1 MPVKCSGSPP
11 NRWPRKEESKRQ
23 NPQATRP
30 ARNAGGEKDASGSTG
45 SRRAPNAASQLWLA
59 APRIRATDEPMARRE
74 MCCMLRLM
82 RRFFFVLSLLGAIA
96 SGMQAIAA
104 EPPAEPR
111 FELFSRGPDG
121 SAVLISKTHL
131 DAIRLE
137 KPVVISDN
145 LTVTHAGVGY
155 FEKDGKSGPL
165 MFRPASEV
173 PHKKGLGFG
182 WVLKVD
188 SSESQIQVEEQFVL
202 PKKNGTWTVDP
213 DTTRIS
219 DDGLTATTTEVHTFW
234 DFLWRVWTL
243 EEGDPDGPHSFA
255 IKVAGKPV
263 ADLKFKILKK

>member
-1 MPVKCSGSPP
+1 MVRCM
-11 NRWPRKEESKRQ
+11 
-23 NPQATRP
+23 
-30 ARNAGGEKDASGSTG
+30 
-45 SRRAPNAASQLWLA
+45 RRLLIIFSLLGLA
-59 APRIRATDEPMARRE
+59 APQVSA
-74 MCCMLRLM
+74 
-82 RRFFFVLSLLGAIA
+82 G
-96 SGMQAIAA
+96 AA

-121 SAVLISKTHL
+121 SAVVITKTNL

-137 KPVVISDN
+137 KPVVISDA

-165 MFRPASEV
+165 MFRPSGEV
-173 PHKKGLGFG
+173 PFKKGLGFG

-188 SSESQIQVEEQFVL
+188 SSESQVQVEEQFTL

-255 IKVAGKPV
+255 IKVGGKPV